1 MQWKVR
7 HLGPNPCRNDGGSWV
22 FLIARMYPV
31 FEGVPAAMNVIAFT
45 GAFTAF
51 LGATIAITQND
62 IKRVSYSTIS
72 QLGYMVMAMGVV
84 LQCWA
89 VSPNDPRLL

>member
-1 MQWKVR
+1 MVAA
-7 HLGPNPCRNDGGSWV
+7 GV

-51 LGATIAITQND
+51 FRCNHYPKND
-62 IKRVSYSTIS
+62 IKRVWLT
-72 QLGYMVMAMGVV
+72 
-84 LQCWA
+84 
-89 VSPNDPRLL
+89 PRFPTGLHGDGDGSGC